1 MQEKQSHTFFYL
13 LTWNKP
19 LFIPLHISMH
29 SFCSY
34 TEARLECAKSLK
46 EILKLASSNHCLN
59 ALSKSIDVVCGSF
72 QSSSRQEYS
81 PLIAL
86 VKDKST
92 LTALGPF
99 WSSKINH
106 FKLLKLNARSS
117 HQLIALISYP
127 TQTSH
132 VTFILGICRKDRS
145 VLESNKTQC
154 IFLAETSPPLYWSTS
169 AYPAT
174 PPATKKQLGFLA
186 LSPIFIL
193 LSTINKFKQIPLT
206 SPTVGTIC
214 RNTSSPIASTVFEK
228 DKVKLGQDQKKGSDS
243 SPENPFMRKWNKRN
257 KKVCY
262 FLLLKWRLASMT
274 SRPVHLLFNRN

>member
-1 MQEKQSHTFFYL
+1 
-13 LTWNKP
+13 
-19 LFIPLHISMH
+19 MH

-106 FKLLKLNARSS
+106 FKLLKLNARSA

-145 VLESNKTQC
+145 VLESNKTTYFSCRDQPSFVLIYFC
-154 IFLAETSPPLYWSTS
+154 LPCYTSCYKETTWFPSPLSYLYIT
-169 AYPAT
+169 
-174 PPATKKQLGFLA
+174 
-186 LSPIFIL
+186 
-193 LSTINKFKQIPLT
+193 
-206 SPTVGTIC
+206 
-214 RNTSSPIASTVFEK
+214 
-228 DKVKLGQDQKKGSDS
+228 
-243 SPENPFMRKWNKRN
+243 
-257 KKVCY
+257 
-262 FLLLKWRLASMT
+262 
-274 SRPVHLLFNRN
+274 FNYQ